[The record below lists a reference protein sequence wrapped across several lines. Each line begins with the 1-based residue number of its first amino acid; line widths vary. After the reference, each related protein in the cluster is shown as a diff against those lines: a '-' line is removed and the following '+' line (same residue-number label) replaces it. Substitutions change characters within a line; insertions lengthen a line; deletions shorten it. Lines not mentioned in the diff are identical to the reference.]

1 MKVLITTIPFGKED
15 ISPLEK
21 LKNQKLVP
29 ILNPLGRKMKEQ
41 EIIKFAKDCE
51 AIIAGTDPLT
61 KKVIDK
67 LPNLKIISR
76 VGAGLD
82 SVDLK
87 ACKKRDIKVTFT
99 PDAPT
104 EAVSEL
110 TLGLIFSLLRSIHIS
125 NGNLREGKW
134 EKYIGKN
141 LNDVAFGII
150 GFGRIGKS
158 LHSKLKKI
166 GAKNFLI
173 HDDFEKEKCKDKT
186 IKFTS
191 KNILLKES
199 DLISIHIPLTK
210 KTKGYLGKKELTSMK
225 KNDFLINTAR
235 GGIINEKDLLSTL
248 KKGYFSGVALD
259 VFELEPYQG
268 PLIKVERCLLTSHL
282 GPMTSSCRKLMENQ
296 AADEICRFFN
306 KKKLKYLAIDEF

>member
-125 NGNLREGKW
+125 NGNLLTQLKQK
-134 EKYIGKN
+134 KYI
-141 LNDVAFGII
+141 
-150 GFGRIGKS
+150 
-158 LHSKLKKI
+158 
-166 GAKNFLI
+166 
-173 HDDFEKEKCKDKT
+173 T
-186 IKFTS
+186 YQQ
-191 KNILLKES
+191 KNIFYGFRW
-199 DLISIHIPLTK
+199 ITRV
-210 KTKGYLGKKELTSMK
+210 M
-225 KNDFLINTAR
+225 
-235 GGIINEKDLLSTL
+235 
-248 KKGYFSGVALD
+248 YFSS
-259 VFELEPYQG
+259 E
-268 PLIKVERCLLTSHL
+268 S
-282 GPMTSSCRKLMENQ
+282 
-296 AADEICRFFN
+296 FFLN
-306 KKKLKYLAIDEF
+306 Y